1 MEWMNRLIVLKG
13 RKVSSLA
20 MILVSL
26 SVVIVGVL
34 GVDYNVGIKAGDWV
48 KYGVT
53 STGNPPDT
61 YSFNLTWMK
70 IEFVSV
76 NGTSVTYLGTLH
88 LQNGTETNGTAT
100 IDLASTNPAPLIPA
114 NSKVGDTIYSGASST
129 VITGETTRSYAGASR
144 TVLNASV
151 LEYGGNTTYYFDKQT
166 GVAVEVYAVYTDYTL
181 NLVVTETNL
190 WDGRLLGLDWWAWV
204 VIIVVVA
211 VVVVAAAAAL
221 MLRRRKHTA
230 PTPSQEVLPPPPPS
244 SS

>member
-1 MEWMNRLIVLKG
+1 MEWMKRLIVLKG

-20 MILVSL
+20 MILASL
-26 SVVIVGVL
+26 SVLTAGVL
-34 GVDYNVGIKAGDWV
+34 GVNYSVGIKAGDWV

-76 NGTSVTYLGTLH
+76 TGTSVTYRGTLH

-100 IDLASTNPAPLIPA
+100 IDLASTNSAPLIPA
-114 NSKVGDTIYSGASST
+114 NFNVGDTIYSGASST
-129 VITGETTRSYAGASR
+129 VITDETTRSYAGASR
-144 TVLNASV
+144 AVLNALVS
-151 LEYGGNTTYYFDKQT
+151 EYGGNTTYYFDKQT
-166 GVAVEVYAVYTDYTL
+166 GVALEVYAVYSDYTL

-190 WDGRLLGLDWWAWV
+190 WGGRLLGLDWWAWAA
-204 VIIVVVA
+204 IIVVVA
-211 VVVVAAAAAL
+211 VVVVAAAAL
-221 MLRRRKHTA
+221 MLRRRKHA
-230 PTPSQEVLPPPPPS
+230 ASTPSQEVLPPPPS

>member
-1 MEWMNRLIVLKG
+1 MEWMKRLIVLKG

-26 SVVIVGVL
+26 SVLTAGVL
-34 GVDYNVGIKAGDWV
+34 GEDYSVRIKAGDWV

-70 IEFVSV
+70 IEFANVTE
-76 NGTSVTYLGTLH
+76 TSVTYLGTLH

-100 IDLASTNPAPLIPA
+100 IDLTSTNSAPLIPA

-129 VITGETTRSYAGASR
+129 VIAGETTRSYAGASR
-144 TVLNASV
+144 VVLNALVS
-151 LEYGGNTTYYFDKQT
+151 EYGGNTTYYFDKQT
-166 GVAVEVYAVYTDYTL
+166 GVALEVYAVYSDYTL

-190 WDGRLLGLDWWAWV
+190 WSGRLLGLDWWAWAA
-204 VIIVVVA
+204 IIVVVA
-211 VVVVAAAAAL
+211 VVVVAAAL
-221 MLRRRKHTA
+221 MFRRRKHAA
-230 PTPSQEVLPPPPPS
+230 PTPSQEVLPPPPAS
-244 SS
+244 S